1 MRVAA
6 LLTIVLLLA
15 GCGGSSGTPAASGG
29 SGKLKVVATTTQLQ
43 DIAKN
48 VLGDKVT
55 LIGILTADADPHE
68 YQPTAD
74 DVKNIA
80 DADIVLRS
88 GVELEKWMD
97 KLVANSGTRA
107 TIVDCSQG
115 IMLRK
120 GDAAEPVGDPHIW
133 FNPANTKLMVHNIVT
148 AASIKD
154 SADAAT
160 FQTNELAYD
169 KQLDDLDSYIKNA
182 WATKIPNPTDRKLV
196 ANHDAFGYYIDRY
209 NINFVGSVI
218 PSMDTNYSPSA
229 QDIAT
234 LEQKIKAQ
242 QVKAIFVESSL
253 NPKLAQQIASD
264 TGVTVVDGKLYGD
277 TLGPAGSPGETYLK
291 MIRYDTDLMI
301 AGMTGQPLPT
311 SATQPLLISPGRTTI
326 RPYSPLPEL
335 RGGLGYNSLPELRGG
350 KEGRDGNSN

>member
-1 MRVAA
+1 MRVIA
-6 LLTIVLLLA
+6 LLAVMLLLA
-15 GCGGSSGTPAASGG
+15 GCGSSSNSTTAAGG
-29 SGKLKVVATTTQLQ
+29 SGKLKVVATTTQLH
-43 DIAKN
+43 DLAKN
-48 VLGDKVT
+48 VLGDRVE
-55 LIGILTADADPHE
+55 LVGILTADADPHE
-68 YQPTAD
+68 YAPSAD

-80 DADIVLRS
+80 DASVVLRS

-97 KLVANSGTRA
+97 KLIQNSGTQA

-115 IMLRK
+115 ITLRK
-120 GDAAEPVGDPHIW
+120 GDSAEPAGDPHIW
-133 FNPANTKLMVHNIVT
+133 FNPANTRQMVHNIVT
-148 AASIKD
+148 AVSAKDTAD
-154 SADAAT
+154 SAS
-160 FQTNELAYD
+160 FQANEQAYD

-182 WATKIPNPTDRKLV
+182 WTSRIPNPADRKLV

-229 QDIAT
+229 QDIAA

-264 TGVTVVDGKLYGD
+264 TGVRVVDGKLYGD
-277 TLGPAGSPGETYLK
+277 TLGPAGSPGDTYLK
-291 MIRYDTDLMI
+291 MMRYDTDLMI

-311 SATQPLLISPGRTTI
+311 GAAQPLSHLHPPRW
-326 RPYSPLPEL
+326 R
-335 RGGLGYNSLPELRGG
+335 
-350 KEGRDGNSN
+350 EG

>member
-1 MRVAA
+1 MILCIIKVNKTYKKHCLHSGSQKGYNMRQTNKRGARVVA
-6 LLTIVLLLA
+6 LLAVALLLT
-15 GCGGSSGTPAASGG
+15 GCGDSSGTPTAGG

-43 DIAKN
+43 DLAKN
-48 VLGDKVT
+48 VLGDKVE
-55 LIGILTADADPHE
+55 LIGILSADADPHE

-97 KLVANSGTRA
+97 KLIQNSGTKA

-115 IMLRK
+115 ATIRK
-120 GDAAEPVGDPHIW
+120 GDSAEPAGDPHIW
-133 FNPANTKLMVHNIVT
+133 FSIANTKAMVHNIVT
-148 AASIKD
+148 AASAKD

-160 FQTNELAYD
+160 FQANEQVYD

-182 WATKIPNPTDRKLV
+182 WATKIPNPADRKLV

-242 QVKAIFVESSL
+242 QVKAVFVESSL
-253 NPKLAQQIASD
+253 NPQLVQQIAGD
-264 TGVTVVDGKLYGD
+264 TGVTVVAGKLYGD
-277 TLGPAGSPGETYLK
+277 TLGPAGSPGDTYLK
-291 MIRYDTDLMI
+291 MMRYDTDLMI
-301 AGMTGQPLPT
+301 AGMTGQPLPAGA
-311 SATQPLLISPGRTTI
+311 SQPLLPD
-326 RPYSPLPEL
+326 
-335 RGGLGYNSLPELRGG
+335 
-350 KEGRDGNSN
+350 K